1 MLLQRVYLRR
11 CCTNIRYLGGVLLK
25 TLFIYYTNDD
35 TVGELCRKSASV
47 KTDVCELRDL
57 SGGSFAGR
65 ILNAVRGVCTD
76 ISGVAADAGDYESI
90 VFAFDGRFGV
100 TPSALNTFI
109 RDNDLRYK
117 KIYSLI
123 FGEGRAAKHASDSF
137 KSRVSL
143 SGGTVS
149 STVHVPVRQ
158 FKDDEEDALYFVRH
172 SLTV

>member
-1 MLLQRVYLRR
+1 MLLQQVYLRR
-11 CCTNIRYLGGVLLK
+11 CCTNIRYLGGALLK
-25 TLFIYYTNDD
+25 TLFVYYTNDD

-57 SGGSFAGR
+57 SCGSFAGR

-100 TPSALNTFI
+100 TPSALNTFL

-123 FGEGRAAKHASDSF
+123 FGDGKAAKHASDSF